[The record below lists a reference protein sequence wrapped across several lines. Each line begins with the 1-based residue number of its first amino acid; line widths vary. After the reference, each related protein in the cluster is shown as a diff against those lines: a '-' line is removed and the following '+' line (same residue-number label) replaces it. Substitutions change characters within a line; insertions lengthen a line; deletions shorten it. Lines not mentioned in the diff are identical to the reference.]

1 MRIGSNPL
9 RHQKL
14 PQAPNRVAAVITHL
28 PDERGYHSE
37 RLEVVQ
43 LSLRSLRANAGC
55 EVPVL
60 VWDNGSC
67 PALTDWLVHDFRP
80 ETLILSPN
88 VGKSSARA
96 SIFHMVPPDTLL
108 GMADDDM
115 LYHPGW
121 WTAQEELLT
130 AFANVGAVSG
140 YPTRAMFR
148 WGTRNTIAWARQHG
162 EVEVGNFMP
171 KEWHR
176 EYCLSVGL
184 PQLTQEIINTDEV
197 RITVDGQQAYAQAH
211 HCQFLAVAGRI
222 APLTKWNDEGTS
234 HERAFDESIDEAGY
248 LRLTTPQRLTQHM
261 GNVLDDDL
269 RALAAEFGL
278 LEGVHA

>member
-80 ETLILSPN
+80 ETLILSPS
-88 VGKSSARA
+88 VGKSSARGA
-96 SIFHMVPPDTLL
+96 IFYMVPP
-108 GMADDDM
+108 
-115 LYHPGW
+115 
-121 WTAQEELLT
+121 
-130 AFANVGAVSG
+130 
-140 YPTRAMFR
+140 
-148 WGTRNTIAWARQHG
+148 
-162 EVEVGNFMP
+162 
-171 KEWHR
+171 
-176 EYCLSVGL
+176 
-184 PQLTQEIINTDEV
+184 
-197 RITVDGQQAYAQAH
+197 
-211 HCQFLAVAGRI
+211 
-222 APLTKWNDEGTS
+222 
-234 HERAFDESIDEAGY
+234 
-248 LRLTTPQRLTQHM
+248 
-261 GNVLDDDL
+261 
-269 RALAAEFGL
+269 
-278 LEGVHA
+278 